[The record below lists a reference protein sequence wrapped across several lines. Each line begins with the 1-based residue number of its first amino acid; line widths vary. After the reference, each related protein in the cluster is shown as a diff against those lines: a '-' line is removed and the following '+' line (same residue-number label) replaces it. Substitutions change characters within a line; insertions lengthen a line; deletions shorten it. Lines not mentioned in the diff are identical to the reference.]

1 MTHLKKKLL
10 TDSSELYN
18 IPNIRKKSFYAEF
31 ENGKLIALDTT
42 DQTLIKFAKDKGL
55 KTHT

>member
-10 TDSSELYN
+10 TDSSELYD

-31 ENGKLIALDTT
+31 ENGHLIALDTK
-42 DQTLIKFAKDKGL
+42 DQTLINFAKAKGL
-55 KTHT
+55 KN

>member
-10 TDSSELYN
+10 TDSSELYD

-31 ENGKLIALDTT
+31 ENGHLIILDTK
-42 DQTLIKFAKDKGL
+42 DPELISFAKSKGL
-55 KTHT
+55 K

>member
-10 TDSSELYN
+10 TDAHELDA
-18 IPNIRKKSFYAEF
+18 IPNIKKKSFYAEF

-42 DQTLIKFAKDKGL
+42 DQTLIKFAKTKGL
-55 KTHT
+55 K